1 MKNKFSKT
9 FKCIANSSSTL
20 IQYLLHLSSRKHHY
34 IKKKTI
40 WLTEIMKYD
49 SMPSVCGCYF

>member
-34 IKKKTI
+34 IKKKTN
-40 WLTEIMKYD
+40 LADRNNE
-49 SMPSVCGCYF
+49 V